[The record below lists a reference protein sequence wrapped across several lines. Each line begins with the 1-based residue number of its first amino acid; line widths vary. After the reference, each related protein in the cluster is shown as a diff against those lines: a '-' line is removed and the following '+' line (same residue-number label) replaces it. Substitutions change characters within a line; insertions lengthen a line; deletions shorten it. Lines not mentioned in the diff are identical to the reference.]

1 MADKQ
6 EALQQIE
13 ISVENREAV
22 IKEYAPM
29 VKYVANRIAMRLP
42 PHIEVDD
49 LISVGVLG
57 LIDAID
63 KYDSSRGAKF
73 KTYAEF
79 RVRGAILDELRSMD
93 WVPRSVR
100 QKASS
105 MDSVVQKLQNKLGRP
120 PEDDEIAETMGISL
134 DELFTTLNETKSMP
148 ILSLEDLGIAKE
160 SGEQQSLL
168 DCLAGKGD
176 ADPQTQLRLNE
187 LKEIIAKAID
197 TLPEKERLMISLYY
211 YEELTMKEIGEVLGI
226 TESRVSQIHS
236 KAVFRL
242 RNKLKS
248 IIATE
253 RLRRSQQPGLVDHV
267 RGLQSEFE
275 TNNDL

>member
-1 MADKQ
+1 MATKGHAINQ
-6 EALQQIE
+6 VE
-13 ISVENREAV
+13 ISVENREEV
-22 IKEYAPM
+22 IKEYGPM
-29 VKYVANRIAMRLP
+29 IKYVANRIAMRLP

-63 KYDSSRGAKF
+63 KYDASRGAKF

-100 QKASS
+100 QKASNL
-105 MDSVVQKLQNKLGRP
+105 DGVVQKLQSQLGRP
-120 PEDDEIAETMGISL
+120 PEDDEVANEMGISI
-134 DELFTTLNETKSMP
+134 DELFNTMNETKSMP
-148 ILSLEDLGIAKE
+148 ILSLEDLGVSNE
-160 SGEQQSLL
+160 SGEKQSLL

-176 ADPQTQLRLNE
+176 NDPQTSLRLNE
-187 LKEIIAKAID
+187 LKRIIAKAID

-211 YEELTMKEIGEVLGI
+211 YEELTMKEIGEVLSI

-236 KAVFRL
+236 KAVYRL
-242 RNKLKS
+242 RSKLKT
-248 IIATE
+248 IIADE
-253 RLRRSQQPGLVDHV
+253 M
-267 RGLQSEFE
+267 
-275 TNNDL
+275 

>member
-1 MADKQ
+1 M
-6 EALQQIE
+6 QQIE

-42 PHIEVDD
+42 PHVEVDD

-63 KYDSSRGAKF
+63 KYDSTRGAKF

-105 MDSVVQKLQNKLGRP
+105 MDGVVQKLQNKLGRR
-120 PEDDEIAETMGISL
+120 PEDDEVAEEMGVSL

-168 DCLAGKGD
+168 DCLAGKND
-176 ADPQTQLRLNE
+176 ADPQTYLRLVE

-211 YEELTMKEIGEVLGI
+211 YEELTMKEIGGVLEI

-248 IIATE
+248 IIAE
-253 RLRRSQQPGLVDHV
+253 
-267 RGLQSEFE
+267 EM
-275 TNNDL
+275 

>member
-1 MADKQ
+1 MANKQ
-6 EALQQIE
+6 EALQEIE

-49 LISVGVLG
+49 LMSVGVLG

-100 QKASS
+100 QKASA
-105 MDSVVQKLQNKLGRP
+105 MDGVIQKLQNKLGRP
-120 PEDDEIAETMGISL
+120 PEDEEIAESMGINL
-134 DELFTTLNETKSMP
+134 DELFTMLNETKSKP

-187 LKEIIAKAID
+187 LKGIIAKAID

-211 YEELTMKEIGEVLGI
+211 YEELTMKEIGEVLGV

-248 IIATE
+248 IIAE
-253 RLRRSQQPGLVDHV
+253 
-267 RGLQSEFE
+267 EM
-275 TNNDL
+275 

>member
-1 MADKQ
+1 MAQKQ
-6 EALQQIE
+6 EVMQQIE

-42 PHIEVDD
+42 PHVEVDD

-63 KYDSSRGAKF
+63 KYDSTRGAKF

-105 MDSVVQKLQNKLGRP
+105 MDGVVQKLQNKLGRR
-120 PEDDEIAETMGISL
+120 PEDDEVAEEMGVSL

-168 DCLAGKGD
+168 DCLAGKND
-176 ADPQTQLRLNE
+176 ADPQTHLRLVE

-211 YEELTMKEIGEVLGI
+211 YEELTMKEIGGVLGI

-248 IIATE
+248 IIAE
-253 RLRRSQQPGLVDHV
+253 
-267 RGLQSEFE
+267 EM
-275 TNNDL
+275 

>member
-1 MADKQ
+1 MPQKPQLVEDIVITQ
-6 EALQQIE
+6 
-13 ISVENREAV
+13 ENREAV
-22 IKEYAPM
+22 IMEYAPM
-29 VKYVANRIAMRLP
+29 IKYVASRIALRLP

-57 LIDAID
+57 LMDAIG
-63 KYDSSRGAKF
+63 KYDPNRGAKF

-100 QKASS
+100 QKATSV
-105 MDSVVQKLQNKLGRP
+105 DAVVQKLQAKLGRP
-120 PEDDEIAETMGISL
+120 PSDEEVAKEMGVSL
-134 DELFTTLNETKSMP
+134 DEFFRTLNQTQNIP

-160 SGEQQSLL
+160 SGEQKSLL
-168 DCLAGKGD
+168 DCLAGKSD
-176 ADPQTQLRLNE
+176 SDPQTQLRLNE

-211 YEELTMKEIGEVLGI
+211 YEELTMKEIGEILSI

-242 RNKLKS
+242 RTKLKS
-248 IIATE
+248 LIAE
-253 RLRRSQQPGLVDHV
+253 EL
-267 RGLQSEFE
+267 
-275 TNNDL
+275 

>member
-1 MADKQ
+1 MASKQ
-6 EALQQIE
+6 VVEDIE
-13 ISVENREAV
+13 ITTENREAV
-22 IKEYAPM
+22 IVRYSPM
-29 VKYVANRIAMRLP
+29 IKYVANRIAMRLP

-57 LIDAID
+57 LIDAII
-63 KYDSSRGAKF
+63 KYDPTRGAKF

-100 QKASS
+100 QKASNV
-105 MDSVVQKLQNKLGRP
+105 DSVTQKLQAKLGRP
-120 PEDDEIAETMGISL
+120 PEDEEVAKEMGVSL
-134 DELFTTLNETKSMP
+134 DQFFDTLNETKSMP
-148 ILSLEDLGIAKE
+148 VLSLEGLGIAKE
-160 SGEQQSLL
+160 TGEQQSLL

-176 ADPQTQLRLNE
+176 ADPQTQIRLNE

-197 TLPEKERLMISLYY
+197 TLPEKERLVISLYY
-211 YEELTMKEIGEVLGI
+211 YEELTMKETGAVLNI

-242 RNKLKS
+242 RTKLKVLLDEEIQDTTLLES
-248 IIATE
+248 
-253 RLRRSQQPGLVDHV
+253 SVCLVP
-267 RGLQSEFE
+267 S
-275 TNNDL
+275 

>member
-1 MADKQ
+1 MANNQ
-6 EALQQIE
+6 ETLQEIE

-22 IKEYAPM
+22 IKGYAPM

-42 PHIEVDD
+42 PHIELDD

-105 MDSVVQKLQNKLGRP
+105 MDLVVQKLQNQLGRP
-120 PEDDEIAETMGISL
+120 PEDDEIAEEMGVSL
-134 DELFTTLNETKSMP
+134 DELFVTLNETKSMP

-187 LKEIIAKAID
+187 LKGIIAKAID

-236 KAVFRL
+236 KAVLRL
-242 RNKLKS
+242 RNKLKA
-248 IIATE
+248 IIAE
-253 RLRRSQQPGLVDHV
+253 
-267 RGLQSEFE
+267 EM
-275 TNNDL
+275 